1 MSGLQWERLR
11 PVRTALLILAGFAAL
26 CVAAFLFSAI
36 VGFAAVGISLLVIEW
51 LTQPERV
58 PGRQQ

>member
-11 PVRTALLILAGFAAL
+11 PVRTALLILCGFAAL
-26 CVAAFLFSAI
+26 CVAAFLFDLIA
-36 VGFAAVGISLLVIEW
+36 GFAAVGISLLVIEW